1 MNSKLTELYFKLSSL
16 VIFRDILNCRTMRSL
31 ERLLKSLEDDDTVK
45 QIQAYSDFV
54 SNLYRHHND
63 LSSYILTLMLED
75 ENIYMIRKA
84 HGLEI
89 SGKMQDCLMNELE
102 ALQCIADMT
111 SETVKSNIAYSGFL
125 PEWDNTRYDFKS
137 EYRDRIENIDRFG
150 YGIYAKYYM
159 FIVKE
164 GNIVP
169 VKYPD

>member
-1 MNSKLTELYFKLSSL
+1 
-16 VIFRDILNCRTMRSL
+16 MRSL

-111 SETVKSNIAYSGFL
+111 SETVKRNIAY
-125 PEWDNTRYDFKS
+125 
-137 EYRDRIENIDRFG
+137 
-150 YGIYAKYYM
+150 
-159 FIVKE
+159 
-164 GNIVP
+164 
-169 VKYPD
+169 

>member
-1 MNSKLTELYFKLSSL
+1 
-16 VIFRDILNCRTMRSL
+16 MRSL

-111 SETVKSNIAYSGFL
+111 SETVKRNIAYSGFL

-137 EYRDRIENIDRFG
+137 EYGTESKILIALAMEFMQSI
-150 YGIYAKYYM
+150 ICL
-159 FIVKE
+159 
-164 GNIVP
+164 
-169 VKYPD
+169 

>member
-125 PEWDNTRYDFKS
+125 PNGTIHAMISNR
-137 EYRDRIENIDRFG
+137 NIGTESKILIALAMEFMQS
-150 YGIYAKYYM
+150 I
-159 FIVKE
+159 ICL
-164 GNIVP
+164 
-169 VKYPD
+169 